1 MINVLRRKTI
11 LVFISFTFML
21 FFSYSFAY
29 AASSIEKKILIINPY
44 TQDYPGNDLF
54 SQGVKNVL
62 QENSEYNFKYSYEY
76 LDLAHHAHEE
86 DYIENTAKYL
96 KFKYLKQQPDF
107 IITKN
112 QAYSILLKS
121 GNDMFPNVPIIIDW
135 SEDQQPLT
143 KLPSNYVAIC
153 RSIEIDKNIQLI
165 LQTSPLTKKIYLV
178 IGDSPS
184 EQNVVKR
191 IIELQSKYVGKVE
204 FVLLNKLPYEQMLDK
219 IRSASKDSAIL
230 YFQWF
235 SDVNGNGFI
244 PADVIKTICKE
255 AKVPVYGTA
264 TQYLGSGIIGGNI
277 GNQENIGQIA
287 GEEILNIL
295 SGEKIADNPVIQA
308 PNRLYSFDWRQLKKW
323 GIDENK
329 LPEGSTIK
337 YKESSVWE
345 LYGRYIA
352 GAIVILIMQTM
363 LILSLLINRSKR
375 RKVECELVEKNSS
388 LQAMSEKLIS
398 LDKLKDEFLANTSH
412 ELRTPLNGIINITQA
427 ILEDNKGSL
436 TKKERKNM
444 EIVKASG
451 HRLYNLV
458 NDILDFSRLKE
469 GEIKLD
475 LKPVNL
481 NMIVSLVIYVFEFL
495 LKDKDIVILN
505 EVPEVLTAVIADEE
519 RLKQIFY
526 NLIGNAVKFTEHGSI
541 VVSAEVKNGWVQIS
555 VQDTGIGIQPEKLS
569 NIFQA
574 FIQVH
579 GDASRAYEGTG
590 LGLTITQKLVEL
602 HEGKLWVN
610 SELQKGSTFTFT
622 LPATEEVVQEEMY
635 LKVVQPNPVLNST
648 YDLSDIEIEGNN
660 GFSIL
665 VVDDDYANLRAI
677 TNFLAVE
684 NYSIK
689 AVTKGQAVLDLF
701 ESGCKFDL
709 LILDLMMP
717 GTSGF
722 EVLKTLRKS
731 YSYVDLP
738 VLILTA
744 RTLSEDIEI
753 VFTLGANDFLKK
765 PFEARELCARVK
777 TLVQL
782 RNLVRHKVSSEI
794 MFLQA
799 QIRPHFI
806 FNAFNVIASLAT
818 KDAEKTRELVLDL
831 SDYLRGSF
839 DFDGSD
845 GLTTLKKELELVRAY
860 LSIEQAR
867 FKQRLQV
874 EFNIEGNL
882 DCTIPMLSIQP
893 LVENAIKHGIMPL
906 IEGGKVVVSVREQ
919 GNFVKVLVSDN
930 GIGMD
935 REKIVALLSGE
946 VKTGSVGLKNI
957 HRRLMTL
964 YGRGIEIVGKK
975 ERGTTVEF
983 EIPYKEKGMNQ
994 G

>member
-1 MINVLRRKTI
+1 M
-11 LVFISFTFML
+11 
-21 FFSYSFAY
+21 
-29 AASSIEKKILIINPY
+29 
-44 TQDYPGNDLF
+44 
-54 SQGVKNVL
+54 
-62 QENSEYNFKYSYEY
+62 
-76 LDLAHHAHEE
+76 
-86 DYIENTAKYL
+86 
-96 KFKYLKQQPDF
+96 
-107 IITKN
+107 
-112 QAYSILLKS
+112 
-121 GNDMFPNVPIIIDW
+121 
-135 SEDQQPLT
+135 
-143 KLPSNYVAIC
+143 
-153 RSIEIDKNIQLI
+153 
-165 LQTSPLTKKIYLV
+165 V
-178 IGDSPS
+178 IGNSSS

-191 IIELQSKYVGKVE
+191 IMELQSKYVGKVE
-204 FVLLNKLPYEQMLDK
+204 LVLLNKLPYEQMLDK
-219 IRSASKDSAIL
+219 IRSASNDTAIL

-255 AKVPVYGTA
+255 AKVPVYGTS

-277 GNQENIGQIA
+277 GNQETIGEIA
-287 GEEILNIL
+287 GEEVLNIL
-295 SGEKIADNPVIQA
+295 SGERATANPVIPA

-329 LPEGSTIK
+329 LPEGSKIK
-337 YKESSVWE
+337 YKESSFWE
-345 LYGRYIA
+345 IYGRYIV
-352 GAIVILIMQTM
+352 GAIFILIMQAM
-363 LILSLLINRSKR
+363 LILSLLINRRKR
-375 RKVECELVEKNSS
+375 RKVECKLVEKNSS

-398 LDKLKDEFLANTSH
+398 LDRLKDEFLANTSH

-436 TKKERKNM
+436 TKNQKENL
-444 EIVKASG
+444 EIVKISG
-451 HRLYNLV
+451 YRLYNLV
-458 NDILDFSRLKE
+458 NDILDVSRLKE

-505 EVPEVLTAVIADEE
+505 EVPEALTAVIADEE

-526 NLIGNAVKFTEHGSI
+526 NLIGNAVKFTERGSI
-541 VVSAEVKNGWVQIS
+541 VVSAELKNGLVQIS
-555 VQDTGIGIQPEKLS
+555 VKDTGIGIQPEKLS

-574 FIQVH
+574 FMQVH
-579 GDASRAYEGTG
+579 GDASRVYQGTG

-602 HEGKLWVN
+602 HGGKIWVN

-622 LPATEEVVQEEMY
+622 LPAAEEVVQEEESY
-635 LKVVQPNPVLNST
+635 LKEALPNPVLHST

-660 GFSIL
+660 GFRIL
-665 VVDDDYANLRAI
+665 VVDDDYANLSAI
-677 TNFLAVE
+677 TNFLAIE

-689 AVTKGQAVLDLF
+689 AVTNGQAVLDLF

-709 LILDLMMP
+709 LILDIMMP

-731 YSYVDLP
+731 YSYLDLP

-744 RTLSEDIEI
+744 RTLSEDIE
-753 VFTLGANDFLKK
+753 VAFTLGANDFLKK

-782 RNLVRHKVSSEI
+782 RNLVNHKVSSEI

-806 FNAFNVIASLAT
+806 FNALNVISSLAT

-839 DFDGSD
+839 DFDGSN

-867 FKQRLQV
+867 FKQRLQI

-882 DCTIPMLSIQP
+882 DCTIPMLSVQP

-919 GNFVKVLVSDN
+919 GNVMKVLVSDN
-930 GIGMD
+930 GVGMD
-935 REKIVALLSGE
+935 KEKIAALLSGE
-946 VKTGSVGLKNI
+946 AKTGSVGLKNI

-964 YGRGIEIVGKK
+964 YGRGIEIVGEK
-975 ERGTTVEF
+975 EHGTTVEF
-983 EIPYKEKGMNQ
+983 EIPYKEKRLNQ
-994 G
+994 E